1 MARKS
6 GTRRT
11 RKKTGAAGPAQPAR
25 AGRTAG
31 PSKRRPWLWRV
42 IWAVL
47 RWPVRIV
54 LVLGLLA
61 VLWVA
66 AYGFINPPGG
76 IYMATEAWR
85 LGKVQREWRDIER
98 ISPRLAR
105 AVIAAEDAR
114 FCAHPGFDVEAI
126 RAALEA
132 SEQGRRLR
140 GGSTI
145 TQQVA
150 KNVFLWHERSW
161 LRKGLEAGFTVLIEV
176 FWSKRRIV
184 EVYMN
189 TVEFAPGVFGAE
201 AAAQHHFG
209 RPALALTPLQAARL
223 AAVLPNPKTRSAS
236 APSDFVR
243 RRTRAI
249 MDGAATLR
257 ADGRADCALH

>member
-1 MARKS
+1 MTKFLKTPDSRPL
-6 GTRRT
+6 RRC
-11 RKKTGAAGPAQPAR
+11 
-25 AGRTAG
+25 
-31 PSKRRPWLWRV
+31 L
-42 IWAVL
+42 
-47 RWPVRIV
+47 
-54 LVLGLLA
+54 
-61 VLWVA
+61 
-66 AYGFINPPGG
+66 
-76 IYMATEAWR
+76 
-85 LGKVQREWRDIER
+85 
-98 ISPRLAR
+98 
-105 AVIAAEDAR
+105 
-114 FCAHPGFDVEAI
+114 
-126 RAALEA
+126 
-132 SEQGRRLR
+132 
-140 GGSTI
+140 
-145 TQQVA
+145 